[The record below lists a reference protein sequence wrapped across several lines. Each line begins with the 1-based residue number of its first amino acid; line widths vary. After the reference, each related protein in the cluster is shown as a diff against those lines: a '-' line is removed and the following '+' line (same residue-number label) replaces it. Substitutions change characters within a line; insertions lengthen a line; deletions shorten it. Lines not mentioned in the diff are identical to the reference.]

1 METREGCKY
10 SFEVRGYWDYS
21 KYLFMYVGVISFLIY
36 THYTLIQRG
45 ETSKFIMVFEVLMTV
60 GGLFLAFY
68 PILEIELSEDYFITK
83 LIFNTVSRISYTE
96 IEEINI
102 SYGED
107 LVLRGQKFD
116 EAIWIHKK
124 DNNDILIDI
133 PRKNIE
139 LEKHSDF
146 LDSLNFLATKVTTT
160 IRIAPIYKRHIDES
174 IIKAKIEWSDTPK
187 VYKRINEK

>member
-1 METREGCKY
+1 METKDDYKY

-21 KYLFMYVGVISFLIY
+21 KYLFMYVGVIRFLIY

-45 ETSKFIMVFEVLMTV
+45 ETSTFIMVFEVLMTV

-83 LIFNTVSRISYTE
+83 RIFNTISRISYTE

-116 EAIWIHKK
+116 EAI
-124 DNNDILIDI
+124 
-133 PRKNIE
+133 
-139 LEKHSDF
+139 
-146 LDSLNFLATKVTTT
+146 LDS
-160 IRIAPIYKRHIDES
+160 
-174 IIKAKIEWSDTPK
+174 
-187 VYKRINEK
+187 